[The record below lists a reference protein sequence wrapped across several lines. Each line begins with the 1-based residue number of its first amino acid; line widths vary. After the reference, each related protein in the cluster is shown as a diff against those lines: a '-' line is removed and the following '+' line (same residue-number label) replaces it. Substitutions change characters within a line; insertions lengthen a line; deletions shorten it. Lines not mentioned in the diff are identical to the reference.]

1 MKKTVK
7 LLSFVLLVSMLFS
20 MMAVSASA
28 IVSDTPAGN
37 GGGIVLGGGGNAS
50 VNSGGSLII
59 GGDQRPEDDSP
70 FTGVRPDDVNS
81 NSSSNSASNSTTYS
95 QRLEAARAA
104 NGTADVELYAQE
116 AAAKYMKKADSDYS
130 GIVDSEFA
138 LVQENED
145 FLMYVRD
152 HVDSID
158 EATLQTAVD
167 LFGEEAVYGNGV
179 AEVDEEAVE
188 ARKEEI
194 STEQNSLSVQ
204 IDALAAQ
211 MDEFEAGYED
221 DSYQDSEEYQALLSQ
236 YNALV
241 DQFNELQAENDG
253 IDQFMSESATL
264 MAMPIKRDP
273 VTGDPI
279 LDSFGNPIFDETKIK
294 SQFSQVCAG
303 YSSLAEAVA
312 SVPYNNVLRFNG
324 NTFDICNSTDYRI
337 TVDLHAA
344 TIDARACDAAF
355 AIRAG
360 KYGGTVT
367 FTNGTIVGDGFY
379 VYSNGVLN
387 LGGLV
392 NGNYVDITVYAE
404 NNAIYVEPSGTAV
417 IGQGTTLVGGIPG
430 VENPTATTYKLDGT
444 KYTSYSTQPVVYI
457 NGGTVRMTGG
467 TIIAGSVDGSG
478 LARPYNYAVEA
489 NGGLFEISSSV
500 AEINSKNPNAPAIY
514 GHDGA
519 TINMHAGY
527 VYGPTG
533 IALEHAGT
541 RLEVNGGAITGYG
554 TVRDFPN
561 TGAAITVLGDT
572 TDSSGS
578 SSPVVF
584 VNGGTLRSER
594 TAGIVNNETISDR
607 RTWPIEDI
615 KCITVD
621 DVNVTIQQVYGEV
634 SDYPQSLYLV
644 TGKVAPT
651 DTSPITSGYATLDEA
666 ILAAN
671 ALTGAVSI
679 ELIYPKGEFISALV
693 SPIDPDPDAVSYTID
708 GNGYEIKTSIATTPI
723 TVNDTDA
730 IPVTI
735 KKLSINNSAAHT
747 ARGIYVTNASS
758 VYIGPNVTVEHFG
771 HGLYVDGGIVKV
783 NGLTIEAHNDVGI
796 YGAGDGQTTII
807 FVKNDS
813 ATPVDSGTFTGDGF
827 LFIDGGWFAYKEK
840 AGGTL
845 AQKVATYVDPDTS
858 YVKFVE
864 KDNYYEVLYNDTPNV
879 EIDTTITTR
888 YGNEPQPDGSTIP
901 YIVYDK
907 SNPDPIV
914 FKEVMPS
921 LIQIDAV
928 GIITRDG
935 KVVET
940 GKIYPIFSAPKGRTG
955 TIRIPDR
962 AVLEDLPSG
971 RYDLRFTFKRGSSTY
986 PAEEGYVMQDK
997 LRLYVFPK
1005 YAGLFAVPNTKD
1017 ISPSMASGDTT
1028 IPPAV
1033 EIFNGNIVEYLNNNF
1048 DLIKTKTAYPIGA
1061 VGWNVAVVT
1070 SELPDKVTIGN
1081 AADNTNSI
1089 LLENYIY
1096 NGLSGNAA
1104 EDRTTWGVVPSGPYK
1119 DYYFYIISY
1128 ADLNNLS
1135 AGQNW
1140 VFLNWNGMDGA
1151 LKNLPLTIKNDYV
1164 SISPTTVKWSKIN
1177 GDVTFTI
1184 RPTCD
1189 AVYIDGEL
1197 VPSGYWTYD
1206 PSTHVM
1212 TLKGTYLGAMDA
1224 KDHMLEVVTGLGKA
1238 SATITTGMGLM
1249 ANGIDYHVYGQN
1261 RVVSFAASDRINQ
1274 DGGVWIGSSNPTRLD
1289 PSAYTW
1295 NGTNGFTLNSAFLNR
1310 LALGTYYISAYVY
1323 NGSNGYNYTTT
1334 TFRVISATQASNNP
1348 ATGDD
1353 SNITLW
1359 LVILALSAVAIVV
1372 IAVPQFKKKK
1382 GMH

>member
-37 GGGIVLGGGGNAS
+37 GGGIVLGGGGNAA
-50 VNSGGSLII
+50 VNPGGSLII
-59 GGDQRPEDDSP
+59 GGDQRPEDDTP
-70 FTGVRPDDVNS
+70 FTGVRTDDVNG
-81 NSSSNSASNSTTYS
+81 NSSNNTASYS
-95 QRLEAARAA
+95 EKLAAARAA

-116 AAAKYMKKADSDYS
+116 AAAKYMKKADGDYS
-130 GIVDSEFA
+130 GIVDSEYT
-138 LVQENED
+138 LVQENQD

-152 HVDSID
+152 NIDSID
-158 EATLQTAVD
+158 QATLQTALD
-167 LFGEEAVYGNGV
+167 LFGEEAVYGNGSG
-179 AEVDEEAVE
+179 EIDEEAVE
-188 ARKEEI
+188 ERKEEI
-194 STEQNSLSVQ
+194 STEQNTLSAQ

-211 MDEFEAGYED
+211 MDEFEAGFED
-221 DSYQDSEEYQALLSQ
+221 DTYLDDPDYQALLSQ
-236 YNALV
+236 YDALV
-241 DQFNELQAENDG
+241 NQFNDLQAENDG
-253 IDQFMSESATL
+253 IDQFMNESMTL
-264 MAMPIKRDP
+264 MSIGPDTNP
-273 VTGDPI
+273 VLPAQM
-279 LDSFGNPIFDETKIK
+279 K
-294 SQFSQVCAG
+294 SNFSAVCPG

-312 SVPYNNVLRFNG
+312 SRPYNNVLTFTG
-324 NTFDICNSTDYRI
+324 NSFDICNSTDYRI

-344 TIDARACDAAF
+344 TIDARACEAAF
-355 AIRAG
+355 TIQRG
-360 KYGGTVT
+360 LYGGTVT

-379 VYSNGVLN
+379 VFNGGVLN

-392 NGNYVDITVYAE
+392 NGNYVDITVFARD
-404 NNAIYVEPSGTAV
+404 NAVYVDNGGTAV

-430 VENPTATTYKLDGT
+430 TDPTSWVYKTDAT
-444 KYTSYSTQPVVYI
+444 KYTYYSDDPVVYI
-457 NGGTVRMTGG
+457 APGGTVRMTGG
-467 TIIAGSVDGSG
+467 SVIAGSVDGT
-478 LARPYNYAVEA
+478 AAADTNVAIEVED
-489 NGGLFEISSSV
+489 GTLEISSSV
-500 AEINSKNPNAPAIY
+500 AEVISRNPNAPAIY
-514 GHDGA
+514 GYGA
-519 TINMHAGY
+519 SRIDIHAGY
-527 VYGPTG
+527 IYGPTG
-533 IALEHAGT
+533 VAVENSTTTLT
-541 RLEVNGGAITGYG
+541 VNGGAITGYG
-554 TVRDFPN
+554 SPIADGALKGFPN
-561 TGAAITVLGDT
+561 TGAAIAVLGNPIAGG
-572 TDSSGS
+572 DS
-578 SSPVVF
+578 PIVF

-594 TAGIVNNETISDR
+594 YAGITDFTAVTTRYAGNLN
-607 RTWPIEDI
+607 DI
-615 KCITVD
+615 KRITVD
-621 DVNVTIQQVYGEV
+621 DVNVTIQQVASEV
-634 SDYPQSLYLV
+634 SDYAQSIYLV
-644 TGKVAPT
+644 TGTNAANET
-651 DTSPITSGYATLDEA
+651 LTSGYSSLNDA
-666 ILAAN
+666 ITAAN
-671 ALTGAVSI
+671 ALTGAVTI
-679 ELIYPKGEFISALV
+679 ELIYAKGDVITAGTIAKINPNANAS
-693 SPIDPDPDAVSYTID
+693 SYVID
-708 GNGYEIKTSIATTPI
+708 GNGYQIKTYTPGVTTSPLSIQTSNNVPI
-723 TVNDTDA
+723 TIRNIAV
-730 IPVTI
+730 
-735 KKLSINNSAAHT
+735 NNSGNHT
-747 ARGIYVTNASS
+747 INGIEVLQTATNGT
-758 VYIGPNVTVEHFG
+758 VMIGPNVSVEHYL
-771 HGLYVDGGIVKV
+771 HGLHLAGGTVDKVSV
-783 NGLTIEAHNDVGI
+783 NGLTIESHNDVGI
-796 YGAGDGQTTII
+796 YGTGAGSATIV

-813 ATPVDSGTFTGDGF
+813 AIPIDIATGFTGT
-827 LFIDGGWFAYKEK
+827 IRINGGWFAYKQDE
-840 AGGTL
+840 L
-845 AQKVATYVDPDTS
+845 QPNNNNRKVATYVDPDTS

-864 KDNYYEVLYNDTPNV
+864 KDNYYEVLYNDTPNI

-888 YGNEPQPDGSTIP
+888 YGNEPQVDGTTIP

-914 FKEVMPS
+914 FKEVLPS
-921 LIQIDAV
+921 LTQIDAV
-928 GIITRDG
+928 GLITMDG
-935 KVVET
+935 KLYET
-940 GKIYPIFSAPKGRTG
+940 GVVYPIFTAQNGKTG

-971 RYDLRFTFKRGSSTY
+971 RYDLRFTFKN
-986 PAEEGYVMQDK
+986 GYVMEDK

-1017 ISPSMASGDTT
+1017 ISPSISSDNTT
-1028 IPPAV
+1028 IDPSAV
-1033 EIFNGNIVEYLNNNF
+1033 EFFNGNIVDYLNNNF

-1061 VGWNVAVVT
+1061 VGWNVAIVT

-1089 LLENYIY
+1089 LLENYIVDKSKATGY
-1096 NGLSGNAA
+1096 ATIQDDMYHTA
-1104 EDRTTWGVVPSGPYK
+1104 EDRTTWGVVPSGPYQG
-1119 DYYFYIISY
+1119 YYFYIISY

-1164 SISPTTVKWSKIN
+1164 SISPTTVKWSKITGN
-1177 GDVTFTI
+1177 LTFTI

-1212 TLKGTYLGAMDA
+1212 TLKGTYLAVLDA
-1224 KDHMLEVVTGLGKA
+1224 DDHILEVVTGLGKA

>member
-37 GGGIVLGGGGNAS
+37 GGGIVLGGGGNAT
-50 VNSGGSLII
+50 VNPGGSLII

-70 FTGVRPDDVNS
+70 FTGVHYDEDVQEQARQQAVS
-81 NSSSNSASNSTTYS
+81 NAQSLNAASVETY
-95 QRLEAARAA
+95 AM
-104 NGTADVELYAQE
+104 E
-116 AAAKYMKKADSDYS
+116 AAAKYMKKADGDYS
-130 GIVDSEFA
+130 GILDSEYD
-138 LVQENED
+138 LVQENQD
-145 FLMYVRD
+145 FLMYIRD
-152 HVDSID
+152 NLDTVDAS
-158 EATLQTAVD
+158 TLQTALD
-167 LFGEEAVYGNGV
+167 LFGDTAVYGTGTE
-179 AEVDEEAVE
+179 EVDEEAVE
-188 ARKEEI
+188 ERKEEI
-194 STEQNSLSVQ
+194 SVEQDTLSAQ
-204 IDALAAQ
+204 IDELKAKLEAI
-211 MDEFEAGYED
+211 EAGYED
-221 DSYQDSEEYQALLSQ
+221 DAFMDNEEYQSLDAQ
-236 YNALV
+236 YTALV
-241 DQFNELQAENDG
+241 NQFNELQAENDG
-253 IDQFMSESATL
+253 IDQFMSNPIGL
-264 MAMPIKRDP
+264 MAAPKPEQI
-273 VTGDPI
+273 T
-279 LDSFGNPIFDETKIK
+279 SNFGI
-294 SQFSQVCAG
+294 VCPG
-303 YSSLAEAVA
+303 YSSLAEAV
-312 SVPYNNVLRFNG
+312 SGSNYNTVLKFTANS
-324 NTFDICNSTDYRI
+324 FDICNSTDYRI

-344 TIDARACDAAF
+344 TIDARQSPAAF
-355 AIRAG
+355 TIRPG
-360 KYGGTVT
+360 RYGGTVT
-367 FTNGTIVGDGFY
+367 FTNGTIIGDGFY
-379 VYSNGVLN
+379 VAPNGVLN

-392 NGNYVDITVYAE
+392 NGNYIDISVYAVK
-404 NNAIYVEPSGTAV
+404 NAVYVEEGGTAV

-430 VENPTATTYKLDGT
+430 TAGTNPADYSKIYKTDNT
-444 KYTSYSTQPVVYI
+444 RYTHYSNDPVVEI
-457 NGGTVRMTGG
+457 RPGGSVKMTGG
-467 TIIAGSVDGSG
+467 IIVCGSVDGTG
-478 LARPYNYAVEA
+478 AARKNNYGVHVM
-489 NGGLFEISSSV
+489 GGGRFEMFSSV
-500 AEINSKNPNAPAIY
+500 AEVYSKNPAAPAIY
-514 GHDGA
+514 GESGS
-519 TINMHAGY
+519 TIDIHGGY
-527 VYGPTG
+527 IYGPTG
-533 IALEHAGT
+533 IAVEGSSTTLT
-541 RLEVNGGAITGYG
+541 VNGGAITGYG
-554 TVRDFPN
+554 AKMVDAFPN
-561 TGAAITVLGDT
+561 ASVYADTCANGAAIAVKGDAT
-572 TDSSGS
+572 KDS
-578 SSPVVF
+578 PLVY
-584 VNGGTLRSER
+584 VNGGTLRSEY
-594 TAGIVNNETISDR
+594 TAAVTTVPRATDR
-607 RTWPIEDI
+607 NA
-615 KCITVD
+615 ITRIAVD
-621 DVNVTIQQVYGEV
+621 DVNVAIQEMNGDL
-634 SDYPQSLYLV
+634 SDYARAIFIATVDGSQSYGFSTIDALNDFIKNV
-644 TGKVAPT
+644 
-651 DTSPITSGYATLDEA
+651 
-666 ILAAN
+666 AAN
-671 ALTGAVSI
+671 TVEIKMIA
-679 ELIYPKGEFISALV
+679 
-693 SPIDPDPDAVSYTID
+693 DAVTKKEITFNNATSTIVFD
-708 GNGYEIKTSIATTPI
+708 GNGHRLRTT
-723 TVNDTDA
+723 NAGA
-730 IPVTI
+730 IIINQGDVTI
-735 KKLSINNSAAHT
+735 KNVTLDGDHT
-747 ARGIYVTNASS
+747 GKFGITASGGS
-758 VYIGPNVTVEHFG
+758 THIGPNVTVG
-771 HGLYVDGGIVKV
+771 HYTKALDVTGAGTVVTV
-783 NGLTIEAHNDVGI
+783 NGLDIEGHNEKGI
-796 YGAGDGQTTII
+796 VTDGKSEVI
-807 FVKNDS
+807 VYMCKNDS
-813 ATPVDSGTFTGDGF
+813 RIPVESVTGSTGY
-827 LFIDGGWFAYKEK
+827 LRIEGGWFAYKQDED
-840 AGGTL
+840 APGNAL
-845 AQKVATYVDPDTS
+845 RKVATYVDPDYA
-858 YVKFVE
+858 YVKYVE
-864 KDNYYEVLYNDTPNV
+864 KDRYYEVLYNDTPNV

-888 YGNEPQPDGSTIP
+888 YGNEPQPDGTVIP

-914 FKEVMPS
+914 FKEVAPK
-921 LIQIDAV
+921 LVQIDAV
-928 GIITRDG
+928 GIITKDG

-940 GKIYPIFSAPKGRTG
+940 GSVYPIFTAEKGRTG

-971 RYDLRFTFKRGSSTY
+971 RYDLRFTFHDVKT
-986 PAEEGYVMQDK
+986 GYVMQDK

-1017 ISPSMASGDTT
+1017 ISPSMGADNTVPATT
-1028 IPPAV
+1028 

-1061 VGWNVAVVT
+1061 IGWNVAIVT

-1096 NGLSGNAA
+1096 NGLSGNYA

>member
-37 GGGIVLGGGGNAS
+37 GGGIVLGGGGNAA

-59 GGDQRPEDDSP
+59 GGDQRPEDDTP
-70 FTGVRPDDVNS
+70 FTGVRTDDVNG
-81 NSSSNSASNSTTYS
+81 NSSNNTASYS
-95 QRLEAARAA
+95 EKLAAARAA

-116 AAAKYMKKADSDYS
+116 AAAKYMKKADGDYS
-130 GIVDSEFA
+130 GIVDSEYT
-138 LVQENED
+138 LVQENQD

-152 HVDSID
+152 NIDSID
-158 EATLQTAVD
+158 QATLQTALD
-167 LFGEEAVYGNGV
+167 LFGEEAVYGNGSG
-179 AEVDEEAVE
+179 EVDEEAVE
-188 ARKEEI
+188 ERKEEI
-194 STEQNSLSVQ
+194 SAEQNILSDQ

-211 MDEFEAGYED
+211 MDEFEAGFED
-221 DSYQDSEEYQALLSQ
+221 DSYLDDPDYQALLSQ
-236 YNALV
+236 YDALV
-241 DQFNELQAENDG
+241 NQFNDLQAENDG
-253 IDQFMSESATL
+253 IDQFMNESMTL
-264 MAMPIKRDP
+264 MSIGPDTNPVDP
-273 VTGDPI
+273 AQMK
-279 LDSFGNPIFDETKIK
+279 SNFGA
-294 SQFSQVCAG
+294 VCPG

-312 SVPYNNVLRFNG
+312 SRPYNNVLTFTG
-324 NTFDICNSTDYRI
+324 NSFDICNSTDYKI

-344 TIDARACDAAF
+344 TIDARACEAAF
-355 AIRAG
+355 TIQRG
-360 KYGGTVT
+360 LYGGTVT

-379 VYSNGVLN
+379 VFNGGVLN

-392 NGNYVDITVYAE
+392 NGNYVDITVFARD
-404 NNAIYVEPSGTAV
+404 NALYVDEGGTAV

-430 VENPTATTYKLDGT
+430 TDPTSWVYKTDAT
-444 KYTSYSTQPVVYI
+444 KYTYYSDDPVVYI
-457 NGGTVRMTGG
+457 APGGTVRMTGG
-467 TIIAGSVDGSG
+467 SIIAGSVDGT
-478 LARPYNYAVEA
+478 AAADTNVAIEVED
-489 NGGLFEISSSV
+489 GTLEISSSV
-500 AEINSKNPNAPAIY
+500 AEVVSRNPNAPAIY
-514 GHDGA
+514 GYGA
-519 TINMHAGY
+519 SRIDIHAGY
-527 VYGPTG
+527 IYGPTG
-533 IALEHAGT
+533 IAVQDSTTTLT
-541 RLEVNGGAITGYG
+541 VNGGAITGYG
-554 TVRDFPN
+554 SPVANGALKGFPN
-561 TGAAITVLGDT
+561 TGAAIAVLGDAT
-572 TDSSGS
+572 PAGA
-578 SSPVVF
+578 SPISPIVF

-594 TAGIVNNETISDR
+594 YAGITNFTNTTTR
-607 RTWPIEDI
+607 FAGNLNDI
-615 KCITVD
+615 KRITVD
-621 DVNVTIQQVYGEV
+621 DVNVTIQQVAGEV
-634 SDYPQSLYLV
+634 SDYAQSIYLV
-644 TGKVAPT
+644 TGTNTANET
-651 DTSPITSGYATLDEA
+651 LTSGYSSLHDA
-666 ILAAN
+666 ITAAN
-671 ALTGAVSI
+671 GLKGAVTI
-679 ELIYPKGEFISALV
+679 ELIYPKGDVISANPVADINPHL
-693 SPIDPDPDAVSYTID
+693 DATSYVID
-708 GNGYEIKTSIATTPI
+708 GNGYQIKT
-723 TVNDTDA
+723 TVGLTESPLTINVSTGYKET
-730 IPVTI
+730 ITI
-735 KKLSINNSAAHT
+735 KNLTINNSGDHNKY
-747 ARGIYVTNASS
+747 GIDVKNTVNAD
-758 VYIGPNVTVEHFG
+758 VYIGPNVTIEHYTRALNVEG
-771 HGLYVDGGIVKV
+771 DSTVTA
-783 NGLTIEAHNDVGI
+783 NGLTIEGHNDYGI
-796 YGAGDGQTTII
+796 YCSGPSETVIV
-807 FVKNDS
+807 FCKNDS
-813 ATPVDSGTFTGDGF
+813 SIPVDGSGLTSPGY
-827 LFIDGGWFAYKEK
+827 LRIDGGWFAYKQNE
-840 AGGTL
+840 AQPTNNN
-845 AQKVATYVDPDTS
+845 QKVATFVDPDNS

-864 KDNYYEVLYNDTPNV
+864 KDNYYEVLYNDTPNI

-888 YGNEPQPDGSTIP
+888 YGNEPQPDGTNIP

-914 FKEVMPS
+914 FKEVLPS

-928 GIITRDG
+928 GIITMD
-935 KVVET
+935 
-940 GKIYPIFSAPKGRTG
+940 GKIYDTGVVYPIFTAQNGKTG

-971 RYDLRFTFKRGSSTY
+971 RYDLRFTFKN
-986 PAEEGYVMQDK
+986 GYVMEDK

-1017 ISPSMASGDTT
+1017 ISPSISSDNTT
-1028 IPPAV
+1028 IDPSAV
-1033 EIFNGNIVEYLNNNF
+1033 EFFNGNIVDYLNNNF

-1061 VGWNVAVVT
+1061 VGWNVAIVT

-1089 LLENYIY
+1089 LLENYIFDKSKATGY
-1096 NGLSGNAA
+1096 ATIQDDMYHTA

>member
-70 FTGVRPDDVNS
+70 FTGTRVEELPDYNS
-81 NSSSNSASNSTTYS
+81 QIEKARATNSST
-95 QRLEAARAA
+95 
-104 NGTADVELYAQE
+104 DVATYAQE
-116 AAAKYMKKADSDYS
+116 AAAKYMKKADGDYS
-130 GIVDSEFA
+130 GIIDSEYT

-152 HVDSID
+152 NLESID
-158 EATLQTAVD
+158 DATLQTAVD
-167 LFGEEAVYGNGV
+167 LFGDEAVYGTSAG
-179 AEVDEEAVE
+179 EIDEQAVE
-188 ARKEEI
+188 ERKEEI
-194 STEQNSLSVQ
+194 SSEQSTLSSQ
-204 IDALAAQ
+204 IDTLAAQ
-211 MDEFEAGYED
+211 LDEFEAGYED
-221 DSYQDSEEYQALLSQ
+221 DSYQDNADYQALLAQ
-236 YNALV
+236 YDALV
-241 DQFNELQAENDG
+241 SQFNNLQAENDG
-253 IDQFMSESATL
+253 IDQFMNESATL
-264 MAMPIKRDP
+264 MSA
-273 VTGDPI
+273 VTIPDR
-279 LDSFGNPIFDETKIK
+279 LS
-294 SQFSQVCAG
+294 SRFSEVAPG

-312 SVPYNNVLRFNG
+312 SVPYNNVIRFSTG
-324 NTFDICNSTDYRI
+324 NSFDICNSTGYRI

-344 TIDARACDAAF
+344 TIDARACQAAF
-355 AIRAG
+355 TIRSG
-360 KYGGTVT
+360 KYGGTTT

-379 VYSNGVLN
+379 VTSGGVLN

-392 NGNYVDITVYAE
+392 NGNYVDITVYAQR
-404 NNAIYVEPSGTAV
+404 NAVYIDEWADPYGTTYGNGTVV

-430 VENPTATTYKLDGT
+430 VENPTATTYKNDAT
-444 KYTSYSTQPVVYI
+444 KYYSYSAEPVVKCV
-457 NGGTVRMTGG
+457 GGTVRMTGG
-467 TIIAGSVDGSG
+467 TIIAGSVDGT
-478 LARPYNYAVEA
+478 AAAPTNYAIEMD
-489 NGGLFEISSSV
+489 GGTLEISSSV
-500 AEINSKNPNAPAIY
+500 AEVTSRNPNAPAIY
-514 GHDGA
+514 AHNSA
-519 TINMHAGY
+519 TVNVHNGY
-527 VYGPTG
+527 IYGPTG
-533 IALEHAGT
+533 IAITGT
-541 RLEVNGGAITGYG
+541 NSTLKVNGGAITGYG
-554 TVRDFPN
+554 SPVANDGTLKPFPN
-561 TGAAITVLGDT
+561 TGAAIAVEGDAKESG
-572 TDSSGS
+572 DS
-578 SSPVVF
+578 PLVYI
-584 VNGGTLRSER
+584 NGGTLRSER
-594 TAGIVNNETISDR
+594 SAGIVTDPRPLSDADR
-607 RTWPIEDI
+607 AL
-615 KCITVD
+615 ITRIAVD
-621 DVNVTIQQVYGEV
+621 DVNVTIQQVKGEV
-634 SDYPQSLYLV
+634 SDYAKSLFIVSVAEAGVV
-644 TGKVAPT
+644 TNYGYSTPATLMGFLTGGTISSDATVTIELLSDFATSAPFSLDSTAGSVVFNGNSHVVRVT
-651 DTSPITSGYATLDEA
+651 DTDGVNIT
-666 ILAAN
+666 
-671 ALTGAVSI
+671 TG
-679 ELIYPKGEFISALV
+679 
-693 SPIDPDPDAVSYTID
+693 
-708 GNGYEIKTSIATTPI
+708 N
-723 TVNDTDA
+723 
-730 IPVTI
+730 VTI
-735 KKLSINNSAAHT
+735 KNVSFDGNHNGYDGINVSGGST
-747 ARGIYVTNASS
+747 
-758 VYIGPNVTVEHFG
+758 VYIGPNVTVGHFDN
-771 HGLYVDGGIVKV
+771 GLHVLDDGTTVTV
-783 NGLTIEAHNDVGI
+783 NGFTVEAHNPVGI
-796 YGAGDGQTTII
+796 CVDDNSKTTILMC
-807 FVKNDS
+807 K
-813 ATPVDSGTFTGDGF
+813 VDSRTPIDARNLGTDGI
-827 LFIDGGWFAYKEK
+827 LYIDGGWFAYKEDV
-840 AGGTL
+840 ANPPVSGD
-845 AQKVATYVDPDTS
+845 KVATYVDPDVA
-858 YVKFVE
+858 YVKYVE
-864 KDNYYEVLYNDTPNV
+864 KDKYYEVLYNDTPNV

-888 YGNEPQPDGSTIP
+888 YGNEPQPDGSVIP
-901 YIVYDK
+901 YIIYDK

-928 GIITRDG
+928 GIMTLDG
-935 KVVET
+935 KVVPNGEV
-940 GKIYPIFSAPKGRTG
+940 YPIFSAPNGRTG

-971 RYDLRFTFKRGSSTY
+971 RYDLRFTFKRGSTTTY
-986 PAEEGYVMQDK
+986 PAEEGYVMENK

-1005 YAGLFAVPNTKD
+1005 YAGLFAVPNNEE
-1017 ISPSMASGDTT
+1017 ISPSVMDPMTLT
-1028 IPPAV
+1028 
-1033 EIFNGNIVEYLNNNF
+1033 EFFNGNIVEYLNSNF
-1048 DLIKTKTAYPIGA
+1048 DLIKTNTAYPIGA
-1061 VGWNVAVVT
+1061 IGWNVAIVT

-1089 LLENYIY
+1089 LLENYIFDPSTATGY
-1096 NGLSGNAA
+1096 TTIQDDMYHNA

>member
-70 FTGVRPDDVNS
+70 FTGVHVDEETRAKNYEQTMSEVKA
-81 NSSSNSASNSTTYS
+81 SNSAS
-95 QRLEAARAA
+95 
-104 NGTADVELYAQE
+104 VEMYAQE
-116 AAAKYMKKADSDYS
+116 AAAKYMKKADGDYS
-130 GIVDSEFA
+130 GIIDSEYT

-152 HVDSID
+152 NIESID
-158 EATLQTAVD
+158 EATLQTALD
-167 LFGEEAVYGNGV
+167 LFGDKAVYGTGTG
-179 AEVDEEAVE
+179 EIDEEAVE
-188 ARKEEI
+188 ERKEEI
-194 STEQNSLSVQ
+194 SSQQDTLSPQ
-204 IDALAAQ
+204 IDALSAQ
-211 MDEFEAGYED
+211 MKEIEDSHED
-221 DSYQDSEEYQALLSQ
+221 DSYQDSEEYQALLAQ

-241 DQFNELQAENDG
+241 DQYNELQAENDG
-253 IDQFMSESATL
+253 IDQFMSEGATL
-264 MAMPIKRDP
+264 LAGPNTQP
-273 VTGDPI
+273 VLPAQMV
-279 LDSFGNPIFDETKIK
+279 SK
-294 SQFSQVCAG
+294 FSQVCPG

-324 NTFDICNSTDYRI
+324 NSFDICNSTDYRI
-337 TVDLHAA
+337 TVDLHSA
-344 TIDARACDAAF
+344 TIDARACQAAF
-355 AIRAG
+355 TIRAG
-360 KYGGTVT
+360 RYGGTVT

-379 VYSNGVLN
+379 VYSGGVLN

-392 NGNYVDITVYAE
+392 NGNYVDITVYADQ
-404 NNAIYVEPSGTAV
+404 NAVYVDAGGTAV

-444 KYTSYSTQPVVYI
+444 KYTHYSSEPVVYI
-457 NGGTVRMTGG
+457 RDGGVVKMTGG
-467 TIIAGSVDGSG
+467 TIIAGSVDGTG
-478 LARPYNYAVEA
+478 DARPENYAIEVA
-489 NGGLFEISSSV
+489 GPSTLEISSSV
-500 AEINSKNPNAPAIY
+500 AEIRSNNPSAPAIY
-514 GHDGA
+514 GHNGA
-519 TINMHAGY
+519 TIKMHAGY

-533 IALEHAGT
+533 IAVAGET
-541 RLEVNGGAITGYG
+541 TQLTVNGGAITGYG
-554 TVRDFPN
+554 PATN
-561 TGAAITVLGDT
+561 TLNSGAAIAVVGTSDT
-572 TDSSGS
+572 SAEDGNDS
-578 SSPVVF
+578 PLVY
-584 VNGGTLRSER
+584 VNSGTLRSER
-594 TAGIVNNETISDR
+594 NAGITLVPDR
-607 RTWPIEDI
+607 AADRGLVTRIA
-615 KCITVD
+615 VD
-621 DVNVTIQQVYGEV
+621 DVNVTIQEKNGEK
-634 SDYPQSLYLV
+634 SDYAQALFVATVNGTQSYGFSSIDALN
-644 TGKVAPT
+644 TFIPSVAAGSTVDIKMLNDVMT
-651 DTSPITSGYATLDEA
+651 DIS
-666 ILAAN
+666 ILFDTPD
-671 ALTGAVSI
+671 LTIV
-679 ELIYPKGEFISALV
+679 F
-693 SPIDPDPDAVSYTID
+693 D
-708 GNGYEIKTSIATTPI
+708 GNGHRIR
-723 TVNDTDA
+723 TVNKDGVD
-730 IPVTI
+730 IVEGDVTI
-735 KKLSINNSAAHT
+735 KNVYFDGDHNGDGVAVSGNATAHVGPSVIVGHYVHGISAKDD
-747 ARGIYVTNASS
+747 S
-758 VYIGPNVTVEHFG
+758 NVTVN
-771 HGLYVDGGIVKV
+771 GIE
-783 NGLTIEAHNDVGI
+783 IEAHNVTGI
-796 YGAGDGQTTII
+796 YAAGNSNMTV
-807 FVKNDS
+807 FMCKNDS
-813 ATPVDSGTFTGDGF
+813 RIPVDVSTSPAFAGTFR
-827 LFIDGGWFAYKEK
+827 IDGGWFAYKQDEDHPNV
-840 AGGTL
+840 ART
-845 AQKVATYVDPDTS
+845 KVATYVDPDYA
-858 YVKFVE
+858 YVKYVE
-864 KDNYYEVLYNDTPNV
+864 KDRYYEVLYNDTPNV

-888 YGNEPQPDGSTIP
+888 YGNEPQPDGTVIP
-901 YIVYDK
+901 YIIYDK

-914 FKEVMPS
+914 FKEVAPK
-921 LIQIDAV
+921 LVQIDAV
-928 GIITRDG
+928 GIITKDG

-940 GKIYPIFSAPKGRTG
+940 GFVYPIFTAEKGRTG

-971 RYDLRFTFKRGSSTY
+971 RYDLRFTFHDVKT
-986 PAEEGYVMQDK
+986 GYVMQDK